1 MLKIIVKDIKGRSV
15 KLPVCTSLRY
25 ISSYDAPASSLEFR
39 AVINSDV
46 KELVSCELIY
56 DGERIFSGIIDE
68 QSESRSENGRTLD
81 IRARS
86 MEALLLD
93 NEAKPQRYNLPGFDL
108 LYERHFRPLG
118 FKGYIGS
125 DRAYNGELNVTK
137 GKSEWSVLSEFC
149 RKFTGTQPVITDDM
163 RIDISGSQVP
173 GHIHIVKD
181 IIISLK
187 KTIRRSALISEI
199 YARTRRSGGY
209 DMCLESDEDVSGI
222 IRKRYVDISE
232 SRLHSIDEVQEM
244 LYSTCS
250 AYKSAEVLCSGMVF
264 CRPGDRLVIEGEKR
278 CYIVKELC
286 MTFSAEGERTRIKAE
301 VERNVA

>member
-1 MLKIIVKDIKGRSV
+1 M
-15 KLPVCTSLRY
+15 
-25 ISSYDAPASSLEFR
+25 
-39 AVINSDV
+39 
-46 KELVSCELIY
+46 
-56 DGERIFSGIIDE
+56 
-68 QSESRSENGRTLD
+68 
-81 IRARS
+81 
-86 MEALLLD
+86 
-93 NEAKPQRYNLPGFDL
+93 
-108 LYERHFRPLG
+108 
-118 FKGYIGS
+118 
-125 DRAYNGELNVTK
+125 
-137 GKSEWSVLSEFC
+137 LSEFC

-181 IIISLK
+181 RIISLK